1 MGKEPTMVIIR
12 KEQMEVLSKN
22 MVDQFIDRAG
32 AHLQRTFP
40 EQIKN
45 MAETDLREMIHAGIV
60 KAESYDITDEVDVER
75 FLECMVRFGF
85 DFDNHPQTS
94 WAGQILQDKSLSGT
108 EKMNQ
113 IDDYALF
120 VLTTGKI

>member
-1 MGKEPTMVIIR
+1 
-12 KEQMEVLSKN
+12 
-22 MVDQFIDRAG
+22 
-32 AHLQRTFP
+32 
-40 EQIKN
+40 
-45 MAETDLREMIHAGIV
+45 MIHAGIV

-75 FLECMVRFGF
+75 FLECMVRFGL

-120 VLTTGKI
+120 VLTIGKI